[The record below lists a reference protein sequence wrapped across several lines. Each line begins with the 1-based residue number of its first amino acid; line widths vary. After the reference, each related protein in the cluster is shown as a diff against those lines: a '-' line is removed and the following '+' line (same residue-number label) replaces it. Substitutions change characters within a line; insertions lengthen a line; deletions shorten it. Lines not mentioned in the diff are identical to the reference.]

1 MRYNYDQIK
10 QTLDS
15 FSDLIENIQSQIRT
29 REQINNNSLLA
40 WFNVTLNFNANIPKI
55 LKWNFFDEG

>member
-15 FSDLIENIQSQIRT
+15 FSDNSRFISQIRT
-29 REQINNNSLLA
+29 REQININSLLA